1 MNSSQ
6 STRLIL
12 NAGDNI
18 HAIEFAVNQ
27 IEKSAISEYKKRL
40 AESESFIETFQR
52 LGIAPFKKALYPNL
66 KQSLKIE
73 NQGKAA

>member
-1 MNSSQ
+1 
-6 STRLIL
+6 
-12 NAGDNI
+12 
-18 HAIEFAVNQ
+18 
-27 IEKSAISEYKKRL
+27 
-40 AESESFIETFQR
+40 